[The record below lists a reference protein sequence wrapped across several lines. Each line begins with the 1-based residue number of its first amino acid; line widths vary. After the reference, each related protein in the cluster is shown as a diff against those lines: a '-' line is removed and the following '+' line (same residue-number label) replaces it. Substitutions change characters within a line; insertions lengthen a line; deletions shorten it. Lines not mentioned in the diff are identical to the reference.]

1 MLHELTCFYEKKLF
15 IVVINILIEQT
26 IAKIII
32 LIILEHTPPFPIP
45 SQLECLPQLPSICHT
60 N

>member
-1 MLHELTCFYEKKLF
+1 MLHELTCFYEKTLF

-26 IAKIII
+26 IAKIIV

-45 SQLECLPQLPSICHT
+45 
-60 N
+60 